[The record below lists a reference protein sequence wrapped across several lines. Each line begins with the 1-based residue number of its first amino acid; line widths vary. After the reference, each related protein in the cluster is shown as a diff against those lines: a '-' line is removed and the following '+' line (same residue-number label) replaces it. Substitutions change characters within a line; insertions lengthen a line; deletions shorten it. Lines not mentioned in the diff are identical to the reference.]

1 MHLSKTTVTVVANV
15 AAAALPRAATPLD
28 ARMVKTGFDVLTYRL
43 NLGLRSLVSSGHLH
57 RARAMF
63 DQMPH
68 KNIFSLN
75 LILSAYSRSGD
86 LPAAQNL
93 FLSSP
98 HRNATTWTI
107 MMSAHAAAG
116 RTSDALSLFRGMLGE
131 GVIPDHVTVTTVLNL
146 PGCSVPSLHPFA
158 IKFGLDTNIFVC
170 NTLLDAYCK
179 HGLLAAGRRVFLEMP
194 DKDTVTYNAMMMG
207 CSKEGLHTEALQLFA
222 AMRSAGIP
230 ATHFT
235 FSSIL
240 TAAAGMAHLLLGHQ
254 VHALVLRSTSVLN
267 VFVNNSLLDFYSK
280 CDCLGDMRRLFD
292 EMPERDNVSYN
303 MIIAGYAW
311 SQCAATVLRLFREM
325 QKLGFDRQVLPYASM
340 LSLAGSLPDVHIGKQ
355 IHAQLVLLG
364 LASEDLLG
372 NALIDMYSKCGML
385 DAAKSNFSNKS
396 EKSAIS
402 WTAMITGYVQNGQHE
417 EALQLFSGMRRA
429 GLRPDRAT
437 FSSIIKA
444 SSSLAMIGLG
454 RQLHSHLIRS
464 GYKSSVFSG
473 SVLVDMYAK
482 CGCLDE
488 ALRTFDEM
496 PERNSISWNAVISA
510 YAHYGEAKNAITMFE
525 GMLHCGFN
533 PDSVTF
539 LSVLAAC
546 SHNGLADE
554 CMKYFHLMK
563 HHYSISPWKEHYS
576 CVIDT
581 LGRVGCFSQVQKMLV
596 QMPFKAD
603 PIIWTSI
610 LHSCR
615 IHGNQELARVAADK
629 LFSMEPTDAT
639 PYVILSNIYARAG
652 QWEDAARVKKMMR
665 DRGVRKESG
674 YSWVEIKQKIYSFSS
689 NDLTSPMIDEIKDEL
704 ERLYKEMDKQGY
716 KPNTTCALHMVDH
729 ELKLESLKYH
739 SERLAIAFAL
749 INTPPGTPIR
759 IMKNLT
765 ACVDCH
771 AVIKMISKIVNRDI
785 IHRERSMQMQMQ
797 MQQATTILSSSSRPW
812 TPWRHP
818 VPVVASSPSRAKNKK
833 HALRLRAASSELPD
847 LSAIQRVVL
856 DIEGTTTPISFVADV
871 LFPYAR
877 DNVRRH
883 LGATYGSSEETR
895 ADVALLRAQVE
906 EDLAQGVD
914 GAVAIPPD
922 AEGSVAVV
930 EALAANVESMI
941 RADRKVTALKQL
953 QGRIWRRGFDSGEL
967 RSEVYDDAAEA
978 LRRWC
983 AKAYIYSSGSRE
995 AQRLIFANTAA
1006 HGDLRDHLCGFFD
1019 TTIGAKREVSSYYE
1033 IWQTLGTDRP
1043 SQILFL
1049 TDVYQEA
1056 TAAKTAGLEVLIS
1069 VRPGNAPLPDNHGF
1083 HTITSFAEISI

>member
-1 MHLSKTTVTVVANV
+1 
-15 AAAALPRAATPLD
+15 
-28 ARMVKTGFDVLTYRL
+28 MVKTGFDVPTYRL
-43 NLGLRSLVSSGHLH
+43 NLALRSLLSSGHLH
-57 RARAMF
+57 RARAVF
-63 DQMPH
+63 DQMPR
-68 KNIFSLN
+68 KNIVSLN
-75 LILSAYSRSGD
+75 LILYAYYRSGD
-86 LPAAQNL
+86 LSAAQDL
-93 FLSSP
+93 FLASP
-98 HRNATTWTI
+98 HRNDATWTI
-107 MMSAHAAAG
+107 MMRAHAAAG
-116 RTSDALSLFRGMLGE
+116 RTSDAFSLFRGMLGE
-131 GVIPDHVTVTTVLNL
+131 GVTPDRVTVSTVLNL

-158 IKFGLDTNIFVC
+158 IKLGLGTDVVVC

-194 DKDTVTYNAMMMG
+194 DKDTVTYNAMIMG

-222 AMRSAGIP
+222 AMRRAGPP
-230 ATHFT
+230 ATNFT

-240 TAAAGMAHLLLGHQ
+240 TVAAGMAHLHLGRQ
-254 VHALVLRSTSVLN
+254 VHALVVRSTSVLN

-303 MIIAGYAW
+303 VVIAAYAW
-311 SQCAATVLRLFREM
+311 NQCAGMVLRLFREM
-325 QKLGFDRQVLPYASM
+325 QRLGFDRQLLPYATV
-340 LSLAGSLPDVHIGKQ
+340 LSLAGSLPDVQIGKQ

-385 DAAKSNFSNKS
+385 DAAKINFSNKS

-417 EALQLFSGMRRA
+417 EALQLFSDMRRA

-437 FSSIIKA
+437 FSSIVKA

-454 RQLHSHLIRS
+454 RQLHSYLI
-464 GYKSSVFSG
+464 
-473 SVLVDMYAK
+473 
-482 CGCLDE
+482 
-488 ALRTFDEM
+488 
-496 PERNSISWNAVISA
+496 
-510 YAHYGEAKNAITMFE
+510 
-525 GMLHCGFN
+525 
-533 PDSVTF
+533 
-539 LSVLAAC
+539 
-546 SHNGLADE
+546 
-554 CMKYFHLMK
+554 
-563 HHYSISPWKEHYS
+563 
-576 CVIDT
+576 
-581 LGRVGCFSQVQKMLV
+581 
-596 QMPFKAD
+596 
-603 PIIWTSI
+603 
-610 LHSCR
+610 
-615 IHGNQELARVAADK
+615 
-629 LFSMEPTDAT
+629 
-639 PYVILSNIYARAG
+639 
-652 QWEDAARVKKMMR
+652 
-665 DRGVRKESG
+665 
-674 YSWVEIKQKIYSFSS
+674 
-689 NDLTSPMIDEIKDEL
+689 
-704 ERLYKEMDKQGY
+704 
-716 KPNTTCALHMVDH
+716 
-729 ELKLESLKYH
+729 

-749 INTPPGTPIR
+749 INTSPGTPIR

-765 ACVDCH
+765 ACLDCH

-785 IHRERSMQMQMQ
+785 IMQM
-797 MQQATTILSSSSRPW
+797 QATTIFSRSSSRPW
-812 TPWRHP
+812 TPP
-818 VPVVASSPSRAKNKK
+818 VSSPFRARIKK
-833 HALRLRAASSELPD
+833 HGLLRLRRTAMAMASSELPD

-883 LGATYGSSEETR
+883 LAATYGTSEETR

-906 EDLAQGVD
+906 EDLAQGVA
-914 GAVAIPPD
+914 GAVPVPP
-922 AEGSVAVV
+922 EGEGDVV
-930 EALAANVESMI
+930 EALAANVEAMI

-978 LRRWC
+978 LRRWR

-1019 TTIGAKREVSSYYE
+1019 TTIGPKREVSSYNE

-1043 SQILFL
+1043 SQVLFL

-1056 TAAKTAGLEVLIS
+1056 TAAKSAGLEVLIS